1 MSNTLITQLISALE
15 ALPLE
20 EKIEQLNYIREKL
33 HEVSPFKNQPIDFV
47 RWVPKDSVKGNDYNP
62 NSVAPPEMQLLEC
75 SIDEDGY
82 TQPIVSWKNGD
93 ASYEI
98 VDGFHRHRV
107 GKECGDITARIH
119 GYLPLTQIKAEK
131 TGKADRIASTI
142 RHNRARGKHSVD
154 AMTEIV
160 VELKKRNWSQAKI
173 SKHLGMDQDE
183 ILRLTT
189 ISGLT
194 EMFKDES
201 FSQSWDLDLDVEMER
216 DHDLEIQDGGGDE
229 HESFGE

>member
-1 MSNTLITQLISALE
+1 MESFKKLL
-15 ALPLE
+15 
-20 EKIEQLNYIREKL
+20 EKIAKLDTNEKVERINEL
-33 HEVSPFKNQPIDFV
+33 RSMIHEISPFKGEPIDFV
-47 RWVPKDSVKGNDYNP
+47 RWIPKGQVQGNDYNP

-82 TQPIVSWKNGD
+82 TQPIVAWEQGENK
-93 ASYEI
+93 YEI

-107 GKECGDITARIH
+107 GKECADISNRIH
-119 GYLPLTQIKAEK
+119 GFLPLSCINTSKSDK
-131 TGKADRIASTI
+131 TDRIASTI

-160 VELKKRNWSQAKI
+160 VELKRRNWSKNKI
-173 SKHLGMDQDE
+173 AKHLGMDQDE

-194 EMFKDES
+194 EMFKDEL
-201 FSQSWDLDLDVEMER
+201 FTKSWDIN
-216 DHDLEIQDGGGDE
+216 LEELYQDPE
-229 HESFGE
+229 EEN